1 MTRYE
6 TILSLTIHDMM
17 TAMEQPKEFERIA
30 KFFAAGGYSK
40 EPDETLNAMYNIVFE
55 NISEGS

>member
-1 MTRYE
+1 
-6 TILSLTIHDMM
+6 MM